1 MFNFSEDAAKS
12 DSKEVGAG
20 EGGVAATPDQG
31 YETDMMSTPV
41 TVASE
46 TPLVSDTP
54 VTAPSDTP
62 LVSDTPLAVATPE
75 ETDTDPQPLFS
86 QSQQQTSE
94 FQEDENMQVN

>member
-31 YETDMMSTPV
+31 YETDMVSTPV
-41 TVASE
+41 TVALE

-54 VTAPSDTP
+54 ITADCSGVVGSNETP
-62 LVSDTPLAVATPE
+62 KPNTR
-75 ETDTDPQPLFS
+75 
-86 QSQQQTSE
+86 
-94 FQEDENMQVN
+94 

>member
-46 TPLVSDTP
+46 TPLVSDMP
-54 VTAPSDTP
+54 VTADCPGVVGSNETP
-62 LVSDTPLAVATPE
+62 KPNTR
-75 ETDTDPQPLFS
+75 
-86 QSQQQTSE
+86 
-94 FQEDENMQVN
+94 

>member
-31 YETDMMSTPV
+31 YETDMVSTPV
-41 TVASE
+41 TVALE

-54 VTAPSDTP
+54 ITAPSDTP
-62 LVSDTPLAVATPE
+62 LVSDTPLALATSE
-75 ETDTDPQPLFS
+75 ETDPQPLFS

>member
-31 YETDMMSTPV
+31 YETDMVSTPV
-41 TVASE
+41 TVALE

-62 LVSDTPLAVATPE
+62 LVSDTPLALATSE
-75 ETDTDPQPLFS
+75 ETDPQPLFS

>member
-1 MFNFSEDAAKS
+1 MFSFSEDAAKS

-20 EGGVAATPDQG
+20 EGGAAATPDQG

-54 VTAPSDTP
+54 
-62 LVSDTPLAVATPE
+62 LAVATSE

>member
-54 VTAPSDTP
+54 VTASSDTP
-62 LVSDTPLAVATPE
+62 PALATSE
-75 ETDTDPQPLFS
+75 ETDPQPLFS

>member
-1 MFNFSEDAAKS
+1 MFNFSEDVAKS

-62 LVSDTPLAVATPE
+62 LVSDTPLAVATSE
-75 ETDTDPQPLFS
+75 ETDPQPLFS